1 MKLCLCMIV
10 RDEEAVIER
19 ALASARA
26 VGIDRWVIVDTGST
40 DRTPELVEA
49 ALEGIPGELH
59 RRPWV
64 NFGHNRTELL
74 DLVREGASDD
84 EYALCLDADM
94 EVEFGAA
101 VDAPH
106 TDSCEIAYRGDLS
119 YRQPLLIRSA
129 KPWRYVGAT
138 HEYLNCDEPFT
149 REPFDGL
156 TITHGCDGSRRPE
169 KFTGDQALLEA
180 EIRRPLLYLANT
192 LRDLGQ
198 TERARRLYLDRAEQG
213 GWDEEVFYA
222 LWQAGEIEGDELL
235 TRAWEMKPDR
245 LEPLCSLAARHMRR
259 GHYRTAWALLQEPH
273 DEPPEGLFVDR
284 TVWEW
289 GLDFNRSVTA
299 WYVGERDLAAELNE
313 RLLGLDLPDH
323 VRATVKANAALIAA

>member
-1 MKLCLCMIV
+1 MKLCLAMIV
-10 RDEEAVIER
+10 KDEEAVIER
-19 ALASARA
+19 ALRSALE
-26 VGIDRWVIVDTGST
+26 VGVERWVIVDTGSSDCT
-40 DRTPELVEA
+40 QQIVAETMKGV
-49 ALEGIPGELH
+49 PGELR

-74 DLVREGASDD
+74 EIVREKASDD
-84 EYALCLDADM
+84 EYVLCLDADM
-94 EVEFGAA
+94 EVHAGAA
-101 VDAPH
+101 FQFPQADA
-106 TDSCEIAYRGDLS
+106 CEIAYEGDTG
-119 YRQPLLIRSA
+119 YRQPLLIRAS

-138 HEYLNCDEPFT
+138 HEYLDCDEPFT
-149 REPFDGL
+149 KESFDRL
-156 TITHGCDGSRRPE
+156 TIAHGCDGSRRPE

-323 VRATVKANAALIAA
+323 VRATVKANAALPAA

>member
-1 MKLCLCMIV
+1 MNLCLAMIV
-10 RDEEAVIER
+10 RNEEAVIER
-19 ALASARA
+19 ALRSAIE
-26 VGIDRWVIVDTGST
+26 VGTDRWVIVDTGST
-40 DRTPELVEA
+40 DRTREIVAETLTE
-49 ALEGIPGELH
+49 IPGELH
-59 RRPWV
+59 ERPWV

-74 DLVREGASDD
+74 ELVRDTATDD

-94 EVEFGAA
+94 EAHGTAEGASA
-101 VDAPH
+101 DA
-106 TDSCEIAYRGDLS
+106 CEIAYEGNLG
-119 YRQPLLIRSA
+119 YRQPLLICSS
-129 KPWRYVGAT
+129 KPWRYVGTT
-138 HEYLNCDEPFT
+138 HEYLDCDEPFT